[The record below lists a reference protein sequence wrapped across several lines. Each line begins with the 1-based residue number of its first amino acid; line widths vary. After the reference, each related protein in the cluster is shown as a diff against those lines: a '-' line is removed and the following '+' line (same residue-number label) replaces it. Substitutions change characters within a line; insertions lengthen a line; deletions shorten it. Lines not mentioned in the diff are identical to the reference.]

1 MSHFTVGIIVPTEE
15 LEDVTTYVESQM
27 APYDE
32 SIKVAPYVCYSLDQ
46 AQLDLEREIRH
57 FTQIIEKQH
66 PAYNLARC
74 QEALDELL
82 LSSPEEKY
90 RDYVRCHSRFNS
102 RKEPLSNHNP
112 AGKWDWFQI
121 GGRWNGW
128 LHDRETKHASVTD
141 NLATVEHV
149 IARQK
154 FPFAIITPDGVWHEQ
169 GRMGWWGTVIDG
181 KETADWHTEAEAI
194 LQNYPDHS
202 LVLIDAHV

>member
-66 PAYNLARC
+66 PAYNLERC
-74 QEALDELL
+74 QEALDELRQ
-82 LSSPEEKY
+82 STPEQKY
-90 RDYVRCHSRFNS
+90 RDYVACHEHFNS
-102 RKEPLSNHNP
+102 RQEPLSTYNP
-112 AGKWDWFQI
+112 AGKWDWFSI

-128 LHDRETKHASVTD
+128 LRDREPTRASHTD
-141 NLATVEHV
+141 NLATIEQV
-149 IARQK
+149 IGRKK
-154 FPFAIITPDGVWHEQ
+154 FPFAIITPEGMWHEQ
-169 GRMGWWGTVIDG
+169 GCMGWWGAVIDG

-194 LQNYPDHS
+194 LRNYADHS
-202 LVLIDAHV
+202 LVLVDAHV

>member
-15 LEDVTTYVESQM
+15 LEDVTTYVEAQM

-32 SIKVAPYVCYSLDQ
+32 SIKVAPYVCYSLEQ
-46 AQLDLEREIRH
+46 ALLDLEREIRH

-66 PAYNLARC
+66 PAYNLDRC

-82 LSSPEEKY
+82 LSTPEQKY

-102 RKEPLSNHNP
+102 RQEPLSTYNP

-128 LHDRETKHASVTD
+128 LHDREPKHASVTD
-141 NLATVEHV
+141 NLATVEQV
-149 IARQK
+149 ITRQK
-154 FPFAIITPDGVWHEQ
+154 IPFAIITLDGVWHEQ
-169 GRMGWWGTVIDG
+169 GRMGWWGVVIDG
-181 KETADWHTEAEAI
+181 KETADWHTDAEAI
-194 LQNYPDHS
+194 LRNYPDHS